1 MTYMNYVYKAIL
13 YHCMPIAKPQ
23 DREQIRELK
32 LLGRIYIYIYTKFL
46 KINDVIGTGVRQR
59 IF

>member
-1 MTYMNYVYKAIL
+1 MIYMNYVHKAIL

-32 LLGRIYIYIYTKFL
+32 LLGCIYIYTKFL
-46 KINDVIGTGVRQR
+46 KINDIIGTGVRQR